1 MKTVKAD
8 VSDMGFQGILYPV
21 NEQKDKVVI
30 TLSGSEG
37 GIQHAKK
44 MACFH
49 NSQGMSA
56 LAIAYFGTKKTKQA
70 LSKVPIEYI
79 ENAIKWLMQ
88 QGYKRIAIEGI
99 SKGAEY
105 ALAAAT
111 IFQEISSVILKTP
124 TWYYGEGLIRK
135 APSNTSCWT
144 YQGEEL
150 PYTPYKERVFDIKR
164 NILQTREYNILS
176 INTEKKVV
184 EPSIIQIEKVN
195 GPVLIFST
203 KADTVWPS
211 AESGEKLNSRLRQSN
226 FPYPHKHIC
235 FTYMSHIMLENA
247 NSFVRL
253 LFKSEKEHPKECAEE
268 RKLMGQEVKDW
279 LQNVW

>member
-1 MKTVKAD
+1 MNTIKTN
-8 VSDMGFQGILYPV
+8 VSDMGFQGVLYSV
-21 NEQKDKVVI
+21 GRQKDKVVI

-37 GIQHAKK
+37 GLQHAKK
-44 MACFH
+44 MARFH
-49 NSQGMSA
+49 NGQGISA
-56 LAIAYFGTKKTKQA
+56 LAMAYFGTKETKQA
-70 LSKVPIEYI
+70 LSKVPLEYI
-79 ENAIKWLMQ
+79 ENAIKWLLQ

-111 IFQEISSVILKTP
+111 VFPEISCVILKTP
-124 TWYYGEGLIRK
+124 TWFYGEGMIKK
-135 APSNTSCWT
+135 APANTSCWT

-150 PYTPYKERVFDIKR
+150 PYTPYKERAWDIKK

-176 INTEKKVV
+176 INTGKEVI
-184 EPSIIQIEKVN
+184 EPSIIRIEKVN

-211 AESGEKLNSRLRQSN
+211 AESGEKLDLRLEQTN

-247 NSFVRL
+247 NGFVRL
-253 LFKSEKEHPKECAEE
+253 LFQSEKEHPKECAEE
-268 RKLMGQEVKDW
+268 RKLMGKEVKEW
-279 LQNVW
+279 LENVW